1 MFDKQMVD
9 RVANS
14 TRERILSQRVAA
26 RFTLNR
32 DFYIPKGVKPETP
45 RGTDMVL
52 YKWQDEGGKL
62 LAMGFVGKQNK
73 PLFNYMF
80 RDENQRE
87 NFLKKEI
94 DSRKL
99 TLERK
104 EQVRDEK
111 KSYRHD
117 LVVGDILYTSWGYD
131 QTNVDFYEVIGT
143 TAKSVVI
150 REVGQKVAKSDAYAE
165 YVVPVPGRYIGSK
178 MNKRVGNGG
187 YVRIESY
194 SSASKWDGKPKYKT
208 PFGMGH

>member
-9 RVANS
+9 RVAHS

-26 RFTLNR
+26 RFTMNR

-45 RGTDMVL
+45 RGTDMVV
-52 YKWQDEGGKL
+52 YKWQDDRGTL

-73 PLFNYMF
+73 PYFNYMF

-87 NFLKKEI
+87 LYVSKQI
-94 DSRKL
+94 D
-99 TLERK
+99 ERK
-104 EQVRDEK
+104 EVLNRKEKLREEK
-111 KSYRHD
+111 KNFRHD
-117 LVVGDILYTSWGYD
+117 LVVGDILYSSWGYD
-131 QTNVDFYEVIGT
+131 QTNVDFYEVLAT
-143 TAKSVVI
+143 TEKSVII
-150 REVGQKVAKSDAYAE
+150 REVGQKVVKEDSYAE

-187 YVRIESY
+187 YVRVSG
-194 SSASKWDGKPKYKT
+194 SQSASKWDGKPKYKT